1 MYAADMGIITLQ
13 LQLKLS
19 DHNQLREAVKIV
31 IFLEARPLRGGGD
44 KGLATKKKD
53 FFEARK
59 KYFFCG
65 FP

>member
-31 IFLEARPLRGGGD
+31 IFLEAQPLRGGGV
-44 KGLATKKKD
+44 KILAT
-53 FFEARK
+53 
-59 KYFFCG
+59 
-65 FP
+65 

>member
-31 IFLEARPLRGGGD
+31 IFFRGPATKRGGG
-44 KGLATKKKD
+44 
-53 FFEARK
+53 E
-59 KYFFCG
+59 
-65 FP
+65 